1 MSNIDFQN
9 GFAAGYSM
17 GVNNLNIELTSQ
29 RDTEANWKTLNPII
43 PEGNWAVVEMSNGYI
58 RIKVGDGKTSFTDL
72 PYTDEQIS
80 EDLELLE
87 ENVNRL
93 AATLA
98 QEISDTDTAISELQ
112 GSIKTSETTS
122 KMYADLGIQNLQTAI
137 QGSLDRKAALDE
149 NGIILASQLPSYVDD
164 VVNSYIDSEATEF
177 SSSWLKDES
186 GKVIAPETGKIY
198 VILSEGPL
206 NGAQYRWSGSIY
218 VSCNPGSVV
227 SVNGKSGIVNLTS
240 SDVGAEPSGSE
251 QRANAHANALVGAL
265 SDYWQYGSGVNSII
279 GAINKDADWA
289 LGKFEQSG
297 NKIQDL
303 FSYTDSTTTYPSS
316 KAAYDLVKF
325 VYDLVMPVTIYSDST
340 GFECHNKDPGDGW
353 QLTGLN
359 LSQFKRLKFYVR
371 SADSGSSQS
380 PSHIVEMHLDDR
392 CRGDNSY
399 FTAGH
404 TTIYPESEARTHNV
418 IFTVSGD
425 KTSIA
430 FSKCHRISAST
441 AATSLGGRNCYLIE
455 GYYI

>member
-1 MSNIDFQN
+1 MANLDFQN
-9 GFAAGYSM
+9 GLAIGYSM
-17 GVNNLNIELTSQ
+17 GINNLNIELTSS
-29 RDTEANWKTLNPII
+29 RDTEANWKANNPVL
-43 PEGNWAVVEMSNGYI
+43 PEGVWAVVDMPNGYV
-58 RIKVGDGKTSFTDL
+58 RIKIGDGNTSFIEL

-80 EDLELLE
+80 EDLNLLQGDVE
-87 ENVNRL
+87 RV
-93 AATLA
+93 AAALA
-98 QEISDTDTAISELQ
+98 QEISDTDTAIADLQ
-112 GSIKTSETTS
+112 GLIKSSEVAS
-122 KMYADLGIQNLQTAI
+122 KMYADLGVQNLQTAI
-137 QGSLDRKAALDE
+137 QESLDRKAVLDD

-164 VVNSYIDSEATEF
+164 AIEAYIKKDATPLSADWLDSIT
-177 SSSWLKDES
+177 
-186 GKVIAPETGKIY
+186 PETGKIY
-198 VILSEGPL
+198 VILSEGEHQ
-206 NGAQYRWSGSIY
+206 NKQYRWGGSTYIL
-218 VSCNPGSVV
+218 CNPSDVN
-227 SVNGKSGIVNLTS
+227 SVNGKTGIVNLGY

-251 QRANAHANALVGAL
+251 QRANAHTNSLVGAL

-289 LGKFEQSG
+289 LEKFEQKG
-297 NKIQDL
+297 NRIDDV
-303 FSYTDSTTTYPSS
+303 FSYAESTTTYPSS
-316 KAAYDLVKF
+316 KATYDIAKF
-325 VYDLVMPVTIYSDST
+325 VYDLVMPVTIYSDPT

-371 SADSGSSQS
+371 SSDSGSSQS

-404 TTIYPESEARTHNV
+404 TAIYPESEARTHNV

-430 FSKCHRISAST
+430 FSKCHRIATST

>member
-1 MSNIDFQN
+1 MANLDFQN
-9 GFAAGYSM
+9 GLAIGYSM
-17 GVNNLNIELTSQ
+17 GINNLNIELTSS
-29 RDTEANWKTLNPII
+29 RDTEANWKANNPVL
-43 PEGNWAVVEMSNGYI
+43 PEGVWAVVDMPNGYV
-58 RIKVGDGKTSFTDL
+58 RIKVGDGNTSFIDL

-80 EDLELLE
+80 EDLDLLQGEIE
-87 ENVNRL
+87 EV
-93 AATLA
+93 AAALA
-98 QEISDTDTAISELQ
+98 QEISDTDTAITELQ
-112 GSIKTSETTS
+112 GSIKSSETAA
-122 KMYADLGIQNLQTAI
+122 KMYADLGIGDLRTAI
-137 QGSLDRKAALDE
+137 QESLDRKAALDD

-164 VVNSYIDSEATEF
+164 VVDAEINSEATEF
-177 SSSWLKDES
+177 SSSWLKDKS
-186 GKVIAPETGKIY
+186 GKVISPETGKIY
-198 VILSEGPL
+198 VVLPD
-206 NGAQYRWSGSIY
+206 GAQYRWSGSVY

-227 SVNGKSGIVNLTS
+227 SVNGKSGIVNLTP

-251 QRANAHANALVGAL
+251 QRANAHTSALVGTL
-265 SDYWQYGSGVNSII
+265 SDYWQYDSGVNSII
-279 GAINKDADWA
+279 SAINKDADWA

-303 FSYTDSTTTYPSS
+303 LNYTDSTTTYPSS

-325 VYDLVMPVTIYSDST
+325 VYDLVMPVTIYSDPT
-340 GFECHNKDPGDGW
+340 GFECHNQDPGDAW

-359 LSQFKRLKFYVR
+359 LSQFKRLKFYVK
-371 SADSGSSQS
+371 SAESGSTQS

-392 CRGDNSY
+392 CRGNNSY

-404 TTIYPESEARTHNV
+404 TAIFPESEARTHNV

>member
-1 MSNIDFQN
+1 MANLDFQN
-9 GFAAGYSM
+9 GLAIGYSM
-17 GVNNLNIELTSQ
+17 GINNLNIELTSS
-29 RDTEANWKTLNPII
+29 RDTEANWKANNPVL
-43 PEGNWAVVEMSNGYI
+43 PEGNWAVVDMPNGYV
-58 RIKVGDGKTSFTDL
+58 RIKVGDGNTSFIEL

-80 EDLELLE
+80 EDLDLLQGELE
-87 ENVNRL
+87 RV
-93 AATLA
+93 AAALD
-98 QEISDTDTAISELQ
+98 QEISDTDTAIADLQ
-112 GSIKTSETTS
+112 SSIKSSETAA
-122 KMYADLGIQNLQTAI
+122 KMYADLGIGDLQAAI
-137 QGSLDRKAALDE
+137 QQSLDRKAALDD

-164 VVNSYIDSEATEF
+164 VIEANIKSGSTEF
-177 SSSWLKDES
+177 SSSWLENITPES
-186 GKVIAPETGKIY
+186 GKVY
-198 VILSEGPL
+198 VILTDGPHK
-206 NGAQYRWSGSIY
+206 NKQYRWSGSVY
-218 VSCNPGSVV
+218 SLCNPSDVN
-227 SVNGKSGIVNLTS
+227 SVNGKSGIVNLVP
-240 SDVGAEPSGSE
+240 SDIGAEPSGSE
-251 QRANAHANALVGAL
+251 QRAVAHTNALVGAL

-297 NKIQDL
+297 NRIQDL
-303 FSYTDSTTTYPSS
+303 LSYTDSTTTYPSS
-316 KAAYDLVKF
+316 KATYDIFKF
-325 VYDLVMPVTIYSDST
+325 VYDLVMPVTIYSDPT

-359 LSQFKRLKFYVR
+359 LSQFKRLKFYVK
-371 SADSGSSQS
+371 SAESGSTQS

-404 TTIYPESEARTHNV
+404 TAIFPESEARTHNV

>member
-1 MSNIDFQN
+1 MANLDFQN
-9 GFAAGYSM
+9 GLAIGYSM
-17 GVNNLNIELTSQ
+17 GINNLNIELTSS
-29 RDTEANWKTLNPII
+29 RDTEANWKANNPVL
-43 PEGNWAVVEMSNGYI
+43 PEGNWAVVDMPNGYV
-58 RIKVGDGKTSFTDL
+58 RIKVGDGNTSFIEL

-80 EDLELLE
+80 EDLDLLQGE
-87 ENVNRL
+87 IERV
-93 AATLA
+93 AAALD
-98 QEISDTDTAISELQ
+98 QEISDTDTAVADLQ
-112 GSIKTSETTS
+112 GSIRSSETAA

-149 NGIILASQLPSYVDD
+149 NGIILSSQLPSYVDD
-164 VVNSYIDSEATEF
+164 VIEANIKSGTTEF
-177 SSSWLKDES
+177 SSSWLENITPES
-186 GKVIAPETGKIY
+186 GKVY
-198 VILSEGPL
+198 VILTDGPHK
-206 NGAQYRWSGSIY
+206 NKQYRWSGSVY
-218 VSCNPGSVV
+218 SLCNPSDVN
-227 SVNGKSGIVNLTS
+227 SVNGKSGIVNLVP
-240 SDVGAEPSGSE
+240 SDIGAEPSGSE
-251 QRANAHANALVGAL
+251 QRAVAHTNSLVGAL

-297 NKIQDL
+297 NRIQDL
-303 FSYTDSTTTYPSS
+303 LNYTDSTTTYPSS

-325 VYDLVMPVTIYSDST
+325 VYDLVMPVTIYSDAT
-340 GFECHNKDPGDGW
+340 GFECHDKDPGDAW

-371 SADSGSSQS
+371 SAESGTTQS

-404 TTIYPESEARTHNV
+404 TAIFPESEARTHNV